1 MLFRG
6 NFLGRIFPG
15 ECPGGE
21 FPGEF
26 TGICPEKLSGV
37 GPFAA
42 AIPSDHGPY
51 RLPASNNFV
60 TVLTSMLNVVSMLN
74 VNISCD
80 AFML

>member
-1 MLFRG
+1 MLFRE
-6 NFLGRIFPG
+6 NFLGRIYPG
-15 ECPGGE
+15 ECPRGC
-21 FPGEF
+21 PGEF

-74 VNISCD
+74 VNISRD